1 MVEQTQKGQNNEQ
14 CEFLTFILTDSF
26 HDHFLSACGTRF
38 NLLYVH
44 VPNAGSFNYGASKDL
59 RIGGKDLRFSLPTN
73 ESFFFQRKMPHP
85 SLLDLVVQNRLLLL
99 QPSPH
104 EGRKDIS
111 VYRLYVGPIS
121 IEIVSS
127 RNRDLGKCNGIKSF
141 FGSLLLFWFFVQR
154 FI

>member
-1 MVEQTQKGQNNEQ
+1 
-14 CEFLTFILTDSF
+14 
-26 HDHFLSACGTRF
+26 
-38 NLLYVH
+38 
-44 VPNAGSFNYGASKDL
+44 
-59 RIGGKDLRFSLPTN
+59 
-73 ESFFFQRKMPHP
+73 MPHP

-111 VYRLYVGPIS
+111 VYRLYVGLIS

>member
-1 MVEQTQKGQNNEQ
+1 
-14 CEFLTFILTDSF
+14 
-26 HDHFLSACGTRF
+26 
-38 NLLYVH
+38 
-44 VPNAGSFNYGASKDL
+44 
-59 RIGGKDLRFSLPTN
+59 
-73 ESFFFQRKMPHP
+73 MPHP

-154 FI
+154 FRDLCENK